1 MKAPKDKTTSKAG
14 AHRAALPRPSRPRMP
29 RSYGL
34 PTALDGTLAW
44 RDVSERLAKSRNY
57 WIGTTR
63 PDGRPHVMPVWG
75 VWSDET
81 FCFSTDR
88 NSQKGR
94 NLAANPDLV
103 VHLESGDDVV
113 ILEGIAEEVSDPTDF
128 TKFADAYEAKYQWR
142 PEPDRPGGVAYA
154 LRPRVVFAWLE
165 RSFTQSASRW
175 VFR

>member
-1 MKAPKDKTTSKAG
+1 MKARAKGKTTKVD
-14 AHRAALPRPSRPRMP
+14 AHRAAPPRPSRPRMP

-34 PTALDGTLAW
+34 PTALEGTRAW
-44 RDVSERLAKSRNY
+44 RDVSERLTQSRNY

-75 VWSDET
+75 VWLDET
-81 FCFSTDR
+81 FYFSTDR

-94 NLAANPDLV
+94 NLAANPGLV
-103 VHLESGDDVV
+103 VHLESGDDAVV
-113 ILEGIAEEVSDPTDF
+113 LEGVAEEVSDLAIF
-128 TKFADAYEAKYQWR
+128 SRCADTYEAKYQWR
-142 PEPDRPGGVAYA
+142 LKPDKPGVVVYA
-154 LRPRVVFAWLE
+154 LRPRVAFAWLE